1 MAHPHAAVTFP
12 ASVERWRNPILRYVP
27 LPAGGIDYWL
37 AWIKKESGG
46 NPCSYTSLR
55 ESGLFQLMPPDN
67 TNRGGTS
74 EAALRAACGSGS
86 TVARALTEAEVAE
99 QMLSFQRYLSY
110 ITAQARM
117 KLGAAG
123 VPWVDGPSFW
133 SFVKLQHA
141 YPAPSQGWLVTASSR
156 LGRAPTDWK
165 EFRGALPVTSSL
177 MERVLANA
185 EEVGY
190 HASGMQIPII
200 AAAIVGG
207 AAVLYYLYRRRHR

>member
-1 MAHPHAAVTFP
+1 MSFSAN
-12 ASVERWRNPILRYVP
+12 VERWRPFILRYVP

-37 AWIKKESGG
+37 AWITKESGG
-46 NPCSYTSLR
+46 NPCSYTTLR

-74 EAALRAACGSGS
+74 EAALRAACSGS
-86 TVARALTEAEVAE
+86 SLARSMTEAEIAE

-123 VPWVDGPSFW
+123 VPWTDGPSFW

-141 YPAPSQGWLVTASSR
+141 YPAPSQGWLQTASSR

-165 EFRGALPVTSSL
+165 EFRSALPVTSTL
-177 MERVLANA
+177 MERVLKNA

-190 HASGMQIPII
+190 QSTGMQIPIM